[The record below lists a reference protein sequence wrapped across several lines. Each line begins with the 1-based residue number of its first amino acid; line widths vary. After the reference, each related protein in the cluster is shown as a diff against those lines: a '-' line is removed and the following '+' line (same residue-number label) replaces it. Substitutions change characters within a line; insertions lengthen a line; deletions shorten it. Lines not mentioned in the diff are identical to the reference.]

1 MFNPWGHIS
10 KAGLSKH
17 QELLQSYTAAHN
29 GKDWRVCER
38 PVGPDDQPLHRSGI
52 CFIADEWH
60 TIGRY
65 TYQTRDEAAEKM
77 KAFGGLSLR
86 QVSEN
91 EWVLHGMRYRVKKDG
106 DCQSA
111 PFLL

>member
-1 MFNPWGHIS
+1 VSMPLTTNPWGHTS

-17 QELLQSYTAAHN
+17 QQLFQAYSAAHT
-29 GKDWRVCER
+29 GKAWRVCMR
-38 PVGPDDQPLHRSGI
+38 PVGPDDQPIPHAGS
-52 CFIADEWH
+52 CFAAGEWH

-77 KAFGGLSLR
+77 RAFGGLSLR

-91 EWVLHGMRYRVKKDG
+91 EWVLNGMRYRVKD
-106 DCQSA
+106 S
-111 PFLL
+111 